1 MNDGLHGLGLIS
13 RRDEGPGLFFI
24 FGSAVDDPSLFALA
38 GKKKMQRLFTI
49 LGGLRFFVHDKGEIL
64 GQGMPI
70 KTVLSRCGLF
80 LLFCL
85 FTLPDM
91 MACICAYWHTWCQ
104 AANVQ
109 GLDGKWQIT

>member
-24 FGSAVDDPSLFALA
+24 FGSAVDDPPSLFALA

-64 GQGMPI
+64 GAGYADQDS
-70 KTVLSRCGLF
+70 TVEMWAFFGCSVCLRCL
-80 LLFCL
+80 
-85 FTLPDM
+85 T
-91 MACICAYWHTWCQ
+91 
-104 AANVQ
+104 
-109 GLDGKWQIT
+109 